1 MLIQKLILA
10 PIAEGGNN
18 LNTVEEME
26 HVQELQYQK
35 AKREQSF
42 TRKLLRNRF
51 AAIGLIIIIL
61 LILTAI
67 FAPFLATHDPY
78 SMDVTKS
85 LLKPG
90 DSGHILGTDSY
101 GRDIYSRIIY
111 GARVSLLVG
120 ISAMVFGAVFGSFLG
135 LISGY
140 FGGKIDTIIMRIMDG
155 MMAFPF
161 ILLAIVLM
169 TVLGQGLVNVII
181 AIGISNIPGFA
192 RVIRGQVINVKES
205 DYIEVTRSLGATHRR
220 TIFKHIL
227 PNSIP
232 PLIVYATMSV
242 AGAIISEASLSF
254 LGLGV
259 QPPTASWG
267 SMLQEG
273 KNFLVISPELANF
286 SGLAILITVLGI
298 NLFGDGLR
306 DALDPRMKL

>member
-1 MLIQKLILA
+1 MV
-10 PIAEGGNN
+10 
-18 LNTVEEME
+18 NTFDEIE
-26 HVQELQYQK
+26 HTRELQYQK
-35 AKREQSF
+35 ARKEQSF

-51 AAIGLIIIIL
+51 SALGLIVIIIL
-61 LILTAI
+61 IITAI
-67 FAPFLATHDPY
+67 LAPFIATHDPY
-78 SMDVTKS
+78 AMNVAKS

-90 DSGHILGTDSY
+90 QDGHLLGTDSY
-101 GRDIYSRIIY
+101 GRDIFSRIIY
-111 GARVSLLVG
+111 GSRISLIVS
-120 ISAMVFGAVFGSFLG
+120 ISAVLFGAILGSLLG

-140 FGGKIDTIIMRIMDG
+140 FGGRTDTVIMRIMDG

-192 RVIRGQVINVKES
+192 RVVRGQVLSVKES
-205 DYIEVTRSLGATHRR
+205 EYIEVTRSLGA
-220 TIFKHIL
+220 KHGRIL
-227 PNSIP
+227 FHHVVPNSVA
-232 PLIVYATMSV
+232 PLIVYATMSI

-273 KNFLVISPELANF
+273 KNFLVLSPELATF

-306 DALDPRMKL
+306 DALDPKMKL

>member
-1 MLIQKLILA
+1 M
-10 PIAEGGNN
+10 
-18 LNTVEEME
+18 NTVEEIE
-26 HVQELQYQK
+26 QAKEIQYQK
-35 AKREQSF
+35 AKKEQSF
-42 TRKLLRNRF
+42 KRKLLRNRF
-51 AAIGLIIIIL
+51 AGLGLFVILL

-67 FAPFLATHDPY
+67 LAPLFATHDPY
-78 SMDVTKS
+78 AMDTAKS
-85 LLKPG
+85 LLGPG
-90 DSGHILGTDSY
+90 EAGHLLGTDSY
-101 GRDIYSRIIY
+101 GRDIFSRIVY
-111 GARVSLLVG
+111 GARISLIVG
-120 ISAMVFGAVFGSFLG
+120 IAAVLFGAIFGSFLG
-135 LISGY
+135 LVSGY
-140 FGGKIDTIIMRIMDG
+140 FGGKTDTIIMRFMDG

-192 RVIRGQVINVKES
+192 RVVRGQVLSVKES
-205 DYIEVTRSLGATHRR
+205 EYIEVTRSLGA
-220 TIFKHIL
+220 KHGRIL
-227 PNSIP
+227 LRHIVPNSVA
-232 PLIVYATMSV
+232 PLIVYATMGV

-273 KNFLVISPELANF
+273 KNFLVLSPELATF

-306 DALDPRMKL
+306 DALDPKMKL